1 MTRITVRDADG
12 DVDGWFDL
20 ESAIYYPGAR
30 QWDGDN
36 MACVHLKDK
45 NFRYQHLY
53 RTKGGRWVLNIQSN
67 WRGEEPKWWYAT
79 DEEARK
85 WLIVNGNDDVV
96 EQYWGPVE
104 EERAPGGRPST
115 GDPVKVNLPPEHIAR
130 LDALAEERG
139 TTRAAL
145 IRAAVAAYLIGT

>member
-1 MTRITVRDADG
+1 MTRIMVRDADG
-12 DVDGWFDL
+12 SVEGWFDQ
-20 ESAIYYPGAR
+20 ESATHFKGAR
-30 QWDGDN
+30 KFDGEN
-36 MACVHLKDK
+36 MACVHLKDGT
-45 NFRYQHLY
+45 RHQHLY
-53 RTKGGRWVLNIQSN
+53 RTRGGRWVRLTQSQ
-67 WRGEEPKWWYAT
+67 WAGEEPLWEYVT
-79 DEEARK
+79 DEAARE
-85 WLIVNGNDDVV
+85 WLIINGDDDVV

-115 GDPVKVNLPPEHIAR
+115 GDPVKVNLPPEHIGR